1 MIEINSSLGNYR
13 VLFPEQSFDSFLQEI
28 YNPGDVVVVDKNIS
42 LKFHGVLFSI
52 ESNEK
57 AKDYRSVSVLIDFIL
72 SSGFKKNNK
81 IIAVGGGIVQDICG
95 FVCSI
100 LYRGVDWVFF
110 PTTLLSQGDSCIGGK
125 TSINFGRYKNQIG
138 GFYPPSDIFIFV
150 DFLDTLTDDAINSGL
165 GEILHFYMVA
175 GQLDYYVTHM
185 HSYLSLIER
194 SLGIKKYYIEVDEFD
209 KQERLL
215 LNYGHTFG
223 HAIES
228 ITDYKIP
235 HGIAV
240 AFGMGISNYV
250 SRSMGYLNSL
260 FAGDLIDN
268 LTRKYFYL
276 YKNIVIG
283 EYVNLLKQDKKNI
296 SSDKLRCVLTRGEGA
311 MFLEEVSY
319 EHLVPILEEYMEN
332 INE

>member
-57 AKDYRSVSVLIDFIL
+57 AKDYRSVAVLIDFVL

-81 IIAVGGGIVQDICG
+81 IIAIGGGIIQDICG
-95 FVCSI
+95 FVSSI

-138 GFYPPSDIFIFV
+138 GFYPPSDIFIFG

-185 HSYLSLIER
+185 HSYLPLIER

-250 SRSMGYLNSL
+250 SRSIGYLNSF
-260 FAGDLIDN
+260 FADDLIDN

-283 EYVNLLKQDKKNI
+283 EYIDLLKQDKKNI

-332 INE
+332 IDE